1 MEKVAVFDGCNDQNV
16 HYCQSCEGVL
26 HSWSLDGAS
35 VTRLQQLPGEQGQ
48 EEAQVECAEIR

>member
-1 MEKVAVFDGCNDQNV
+1 MEKVAVFDGCNDQNF

-26 HSWSLDGAS
+26 YSLDGAS
-35 VTRLQQLPGEQGQ
+35 VTRGQRLPGEQGQ